1 MFIWNW
7 LLRCQEYIFTGKI
20 ELRRFLMIAAAML
33 LLLYKNVKVIGTLAM
48 VVAMIA
54 LVKGLAYLYFGVVD
68 PGRHGM

>member
-1 MFIWNW
+1 
-7 LLRCQEYIFTGKI
+7 
-20 ELRRFLMIAAAML
+20 MIAAAML